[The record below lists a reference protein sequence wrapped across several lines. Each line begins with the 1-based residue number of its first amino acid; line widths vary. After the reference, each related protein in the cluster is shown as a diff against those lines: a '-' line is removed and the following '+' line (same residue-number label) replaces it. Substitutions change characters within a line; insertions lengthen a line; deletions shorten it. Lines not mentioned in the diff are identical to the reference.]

1 MRHTTLTRSLATLAL
16 CLATLGCASKPQPR
30 YVAPSVVAVKTSL
43 ERLKPHVTSQEGTA
57 AITDLSAAVDTYE
70 AQVDQ
75 QSVALAKAQNEV
87 TYWHGKHLKGL
98 KELWFWRGLAALT
111 LASIAGWF
119 AIRMGFRLA
128 I

>member
-1 MRHTTLTRSLATLAL
+1 MKHTTLAFCLATLAP
-16 CLATLGCASKPQPR
+16 CLATLGCAAKEKAT
-30 YVAPSVVAVKTSL
+30 YHAPSVVAVKTGI
-43 ERLKPHVTSQEGTA
+43 ERLKPHVTSPAGTA

-87 TYWHGKHLKGL
+87 TYWHGKHIKGL

-111 LASIAGWF
+111 LASLAGWL
-119 AIRMGFRLA
+119 ALRMGFKFAL
-128 I
+128 

>member
-1 MRHTTLTRSLATLAL
+1 MRHTTLAFCLATLAP
-16 CLATLGCASKPQPR
+16 CLATLGCAAKPQPR
-30 YVAPSVVAVKTSL
+30 YIAPSVVAVKTSL

-57 AITDLSAAVDTYE
+57 AITDLLAAVDTYE

-75 QSVALAKAQNEV
+75 QSIALAKAQNDAA
-87 TYWHGKHLKGL
+87 YWQNKHSDSLRK
-98 KELWFWRGLAALT
+98 LWFWRGLAAIT

-119 AIRMGFRLA
+119 ALRMGFRLA